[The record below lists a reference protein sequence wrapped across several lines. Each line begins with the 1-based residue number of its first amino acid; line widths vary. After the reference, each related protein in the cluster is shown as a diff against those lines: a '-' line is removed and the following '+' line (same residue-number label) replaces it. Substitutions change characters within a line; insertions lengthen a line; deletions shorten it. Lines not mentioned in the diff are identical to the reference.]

1 MEDHTGCKDFKMN
14 RNESMSIEVK
24 KEAGANISL
33 NQVTL
38 TFEDETSFHL
48 FSKGKNIFTLFSHGL
63 SKCANVIA
71 FDIFKVIATVFVTFN

>member
-33 NQVTL
+33 NQVIL
-38 TFEDETSFHL
+38 MLLKIKAVLRFF
-48 FSKGKNIFTLFSHGL
+48 
-63 SKCANVIA
+63 
-71 FDIFKVIATVFVTFN
+71 